1 MDKPGKISIRERYR
15 SLTVVVF
22 IMILTCI
29 LAACGFNG
37 GTSTA
42 SGGSTS
48 TPTTVAL
55 TPTVTTVTGYGTTQG
70 CPSDDVV
77 SNLSK
82 ANVVATL
89 TGKIGST
96 VVAHTGDV
104 VELRAPFGEK
114 WGGPQ
119 SAIGNL
125 TLLNPSGFAQ
135 KTDKV
140 CVWRFDAKSAGTTQV
155 DFTSRPICKKGA
167 MCAMLIEDVQIT
179 VTVK

>member
-1 MDKPGKISIRERYR
+1 MDKSRKICIRERYMP
-15 SLTVVVF
+15 LTVVAF

-29 LAACGFNG
+29 LAACGFNS

-55 TPTVTTVTGYGTTQG
+55 TPTVTTVTGYGTMQG
-70 CPSDDVV
+70 CPSDYIV

-89 TGKIGST
+89 TDKAGST

-104 VELRAPFGEK
+104 IELRAPFGEK
-114 WGGPQ
+114 WEGPQ
-119 SAIGNL
+119 SSIGNL

-135 KTDKV
+135 KTDKA
-140 CVWRFDAKSAGTTQV
+140 CVWRFNAQSAGTTQL
-155 DFTSRPICKKGA
+155 DFTNRPMCKRGA
-167 MCAMLIEDVQIT
+167 MCALIIVDVPIT
-179 VTVK
+179 VTIK